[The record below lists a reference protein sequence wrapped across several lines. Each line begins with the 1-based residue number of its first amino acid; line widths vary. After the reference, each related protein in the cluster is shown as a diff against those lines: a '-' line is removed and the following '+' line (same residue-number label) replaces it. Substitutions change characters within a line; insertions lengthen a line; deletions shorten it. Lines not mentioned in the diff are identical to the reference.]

1 MGILFFALTSCG
13 DSTKANQD
21 SKEFAAAKA
30 YIEKYDKA
38 FQNAQ
43 TCDEL
48 ETIMVQMEE
57 EAAGLDS
64 DNFAEEERIT
74 ESEEEALKDLV
85 MGWLETIQKKVDE
98 LGCDDEEDV
107 VVEEDEPLGKVGDA
121 VEVELDRVRVERRQ
135 VDRKSVV

>member
-1 MGILFFALTSCG
+1 MKKSLLIALVGFLFFALTSCG
-13 DSTKANQD
+13 DGTKANKE

-48 ETIMVQMEE
+48 ETIMEQMEE

-64 DNFAEEERIT
+64 DNFAEEDRIT
-74 ESEEEALKDLV
+74 DAEEDALKDLV
-85 MGWLETIQKKVDE
+85 MGWLETIQKKVNE
-98 LGCDDEEDV
+98 LGCDEEDV
-107 VVEEDEPLGKVGDA
+107 EEEEVIVVDEE
-121 VEVELDRVRVERRQ
+121 
-135 VDRKSVV
+135 

>member
-1 MGILFFALTSCG
+1 MKKSLLIALVGFLFFAMTSCG
-13 DSTKANQD
+13 DSTKANKE

-48 ETIMVQMEE
+48 ETIMEQMEE

-64 DNFAEEERIT
+64 ENFAEEDRIT
-74 ESEEEALKDLV
+74 DAEEDALKDLV
-85 MGWLETIQKKVDE
+85 MGWLETIQKKVNE
-98 LGCDDEEDV
+98 LGCDEEDV
-107 VVEEDEPLGKVGDA
+107 EEEEVIVVDEE
-121 VEVELDRVRVERRQ
+121 
-135 VDRKSVV
+135 

>member
-1 MGILFFALTSCG
+1 MKKSLLIALVGFLFFAMTSCG
-13 DSTKANQD
+13 DSSKANKE

-48 ETIMVQMEE
+48 ETIMEQMEE
-57 EAAGLDS
+57 EAAGMDS
-64 DNFAEEERIT
+64 DNFAEEDRIT
-74 ESEEEALKDLV
+74 DAEEDALKDLV

-98 LGCDDEEDV
+98 LGCGDEEDVVFEEDV
-107 VVEEDEPLGKVGDA
+107 VVEEE
-121 VEVELDRVRVERRQ
+121 
-135 VDRKSVV
+135 